1 MSFLP
6 RLLPYVR
13 SGTTEGDLPYLKE
26 VFVTPSQLADICGIE
41 PGSLRV
47 LVANKGAGKS
57 ALVEWLKK
65 AAVEAKMPCVLVRP
79 DELVDTGSPTATD
92 LSTLKGFFYEK
103 LLRTVAAEI
112 GSQIGGYLPLVGDQ
126 ARLYEE
132 ARASGINREDVI
144 TRSITLISA
153 VSQPTAGIDGT
164 ELLKKLSGSTASAA
178 LTKAINNQLLNKA
191 EKLFLLLID
200 DTDQLATPDDKSQL
214 NKIWA
219 LILAV
224 RRLAMSCNSVRPIV
238 TLRASVWARLMHENS
253 GQRDQVDH
261 IRPLVINLKSPDH
274 TIVEIVEKRMS
285 TASSSDKVRPR
296 TPYGPYFEGT
306 DVLLP
311 RSLERRSWS
320 DFISK
325 SARERPRDALQ
336 LIKNMIEAATDANH
350 VKIGDEDAARGM
362 DIYSSER
369 VDDVV
374 NEYSLDLPSIR
385 DLIDS
390 FNASDFEMSFE
401 SAREHLSRSF
411 GIAAMNLRGKS
422 LKHDQDDHIVQLLAL
437 LYEVGFLNARV
448 PDTTKPRGFDHKN
461 YSDDPTF
468 VRYTNWNNLQA
479 ANWEIHPAF
488 RSHLINIKAAK
499 ARRGRA

>member
-1 MSFLP
+1 M
-6 RLLPYVR
+6 LPYVR
-13 SGTTEGDLPYLKE
+13 SGTTEGDLPYLTE
-26 VFVTPSQLADICGIE
+26 VFVKPSQLAEICGIE
-41 PGSLRV
+41 PGSLRIV
-47 LVANKGAGKS
+47 VANKGAGKT

-65 AAVEAKMPCVLVRP
+65 TAIEAKMPCILVRP
-79 DELVDTGSPTATD
+79 DELADTGSPAATD

-112 GSQIGGYLPLVGDQ
+112 GSQIRGYFPLVGDQ
-126 ARLYEE
+126 AKLYEE
-132 ARASGINREDVI
+132 ARASNINRGDFI
-144 TRSITLISA
+144 TLTLQLISA
-153 VSQPTAGIDGT
+153 VSAPAAGIDGVG
-164 ELLKKLSGSTASAA
+164 LLKKLSGSIASPA
-178 LTKAINNQLLNKA
+178 LTQAVNNHLLKKA

-224 RRLAMSCNSVRPIV
+224 RKLAMSCNSVRPIV

-261 IRPLVINLKSPDH
+261 IRPLIINLRSSDQM
-274 TIVEIVEKRMS
+274 IIEIVERRMNI
-285 TASSSDKVRPR
+285 ASSGDKVRAR
-296 TPYGPYFEGT
+296 TPYGPYFEGV

-311 RSLERRSWS
+311 RSKERRLWP

-336 LIKNMIEAATDANH
+336 LIKNMIESALSAGH
-350 VKIGDEDAARGM
+350 EKIGDDDASKGM
-362 DIYSSER
+362 DVYSSER

-385 DLIDS
+385 EIIDS
-390 FNASDFEMSFE
+390 FHSSDFEMTFE
-401 SAREHLSRSF
+401 SVREHLSRSF
-411 GIAAMNLRGKS
+411 GITSMVLRGKV
-422 LKHDQDDHIVQLLAL
+422 LRGDQDEHVIQILAL
-437 LYEVGFLNARV
+437 LHEIGFLNARL

-479 ANWEIHPAF
+479 ASWEIHPAF

-499 ARRGRA
+499 DRRN

>member
-1 MSFLP
+1 
-6 RLLPYVR
+6 
-13 SGTTEGDLPYLKE
+13 LPYLKE

-41 PGSLRV
+41 PGSLRI

-57 ALVEWLKK
+57 ALAEWLRKT
-65 AAVEAKMPCVLVRP
+65 AVEAKMPCVLVRP
-79 DELVDTGSPTATD
+79 DELVDMGSPAATD

-112 GSQIGGYLPLVGDQ
+112 GSQIGSYLPLTGDQ

-132 ARASGINREDVI
+132 ARTSGMNREDVI
-144 TRSITLISA
+144 TRSVNLISA
-153 VSQPTAGIDGT
+153 VSLPTAGIDGS
-164 ELLKKLSGSTASAA
+164 ELLRKLSGPTASAA
-178 LTKAINNQLLNKA
+178 LVKAINNQLLNKD

-261 IRPLVINLKSPDH
+261 IRPLVINLKSSDR
-274 TIVEIVEKRMS
+274 TITEIVEKRMT
-285 TASSSDKVRPR
+285 TASSSDKVQAR
-296 TPYGPYFEGT
+296 TPYGPYFEGK
-306 DVLLP
+306 DVMLP
-311 RSLERRSWS
+311 RSNERRSWS

-336 LIKNMIEAATDANH
+336 LIKTMIEAAMDADH
-350 VKIGDEDAARGM
+350 VKIGDEDAANGM
-362 DIYSSER
+362 DVDSSER

-374 NEYSLDLPSIR
+374 NEYSLDMPSIR
-385 DLIDS
+385 ELIDS
-390 FNASDFEMSFE
+390 FHSSNFEMPFE

-411 GIAAMNLRGKS
+411 GITSVTLRGKI
-422 LKHDQDDHIVQLLAL
+422 LKPDQDEHVIQLLAL
-437 LYEVGFLNARV
+437 LYEVGFLNARL
-448 PDTTKPRGFDHKN
+448 PDVTKPRGFDHKN

-479 ANWEIHPAF
+479 AHWEIHPAF
-488 RSHLINIKAAK
+488 RSHLINVKAAK
-499 ARRGRA
+499 DRRG

>member
-13 SGTTEGDLPYLKE
+13 SGTTEGDLPYLEE
-26 VFVTPSQLADICGIE
+26 VFVTPSQLAEICGIE

-57 ALVEWLKK
+57 ALAEWLRKT
-65 AAVEAKMPCVLVRP
+65 AIEAEMPCVLMRP
-79 DELVDTGSPTATD
+79 DELVDTGIPAATD

-112 GSQIGGYLPLVGDQ
+112 GSQVGGYLPLVGDQ
-126 ARLYEE
+126 AKLYDE
-132 ARASGINREDVI
+132 ARAAGMNREDVI
-144 TRSITLISA
+144 TRSVALISA
-153 VSQPTAGIDGT
+153 VSQPVAGINGV
-164 ELLKKLSGSTASAA
+164 ELLRKLSGSTPSAA
-178 LTKAINNQLLNKA
+178 LTTAINNQLLRKN

-224 RRLAMSCNSVRPIV
+224 RRLAMVCNSVRPIV
-238 TLRASVWARLMHENS
+238 SLRSSIWNRLMHENS

-261 IRPLVINLKSPDH
+261 IRPLVIHLKSSDQ
-274 TIVEIVEKRMS
+274 TIIEIVEKRMV
-285 TASSSDKVRPR
+285 TASSSEKVRPR
-296 TPYGPYFEGT
+296 TPYGPYFEGS

-311 RSLERRSWS
+311 RSQERRRWP

-336 LIKNMIEAATDANH
+336 LIKNMIEAATSSSH
-350 VKIGDEDAARGM
+350 MKIGDDDAARGM
-362 DIYSSER
+362 DVYSSER

-374 NEYSLDLPSIR
+374 NEYSLDLASIR
-385 DLIDS
+385 ELIDS
-390 FNASDFEMSFE
+390 FHSSDFEMSFE
-401 SAREHLSRSF
+401 AVRDHLSRSF
-411 GIAAMNLRGKS
+411 GIASMNLRGKI
-422 LKHDQDDHIVQLLAL
+422 LKSDQDEHVIQLLAL
-437 LYEVGFLNARV
+437 LYEVGFMNARL
-448 PDTTKPRGFDHKN
+448 PDVTKPRGFDHKN

-488 RSHLINIKAAK
+488 RSHLINIQMAK
-499 ARRGRA
+499 VRRG